1 MIQKNLAA
9 LTLLQFPSVASDR
22 FEEALTVLNQEYHMP
37 IDDIVELY
45 KRVIV
50 SVSDVR
56 SECLRQFTETKLSG
70 FPCYSMGALFE
81 KVSKDSKEFKEILD
95 SDTMVS
101 YLNEY
106 IPLATAEIILR
117 CDLDNL
123 LNVYLENC
131 PRIKDNIGILRNIA
145 EEVKAEKCLQ
155 VL

>member
-1 MIQKNLAA
+1 MNRIKIPLQSGDNL
-9 LTLLQFPSVASDR
+9 VA
-22 FEEALTVLNQEYHMP
+22 E
-37 IDDIVELY
+37 I
-45 KRVIV
+45 
-50 SVSDVR
+50 
-56 SECLRQFTETKLSG
+56 G
-70 FPCYSMGALFE
+70 
-81 KVSKDSKEFKEILD
+81 DSKEFKEILD